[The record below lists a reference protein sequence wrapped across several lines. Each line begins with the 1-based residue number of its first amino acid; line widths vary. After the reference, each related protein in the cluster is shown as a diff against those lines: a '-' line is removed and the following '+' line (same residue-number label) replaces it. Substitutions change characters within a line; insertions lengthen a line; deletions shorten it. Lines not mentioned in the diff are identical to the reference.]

1 MPDTQQETIVRTS
14 SAPVVIR
21 PLARSAAAAALD
33 AIFARLSPRSR
44 FLRFHSPLPR
54 LSPSLR
60 ASLADVDGHRRVALL
75 AEVQGSPVGIAHLV
89 ATGPGEAEMAVAV
102 VDSWQRRGIGTRLL
116 TALSEIA
123 ADLGYERL
131 TGSVLPE
138 NAAMLAL
145 AARLAPWPRPTW
157 DGEVVRVV
165 LPLGPA
171 AWTITDKDVL
181 AALLAR

>member
-1 MPDTQQETIVRTS
+1 MYDYSETIVRS
-14 SAPVVIR
+14 FPAGMEIR
-21 PLARSAAAAALD
+21 PLTRSEAAPAVD
-33 AIFARLSPRSR
+33 AVFAGLSPRSR

-54 LSPSLR
+54 LSPQLR
-60 ASLADVDGHRRVALL
+60 ESLADIDGHRRVAVL
-75 AEVQGSPVGIAHLV
+75 AEAAGSPIGIAHFV

-102 VDSWQRRGIGTRLL
+102 VDEWQRRGIGTRLL
-116 TALSEIA
+116 TALTEVA
-123 ADLGYERL
+123 TDLGYSRL

-145 AARLAPWPRPTW
+145 AVRLAPWPRPVW

-171 AWTITDKDVL
+171 AWTVTDDDVL
-181 AALLAR
+181 ADLLAR